1 MAQRIVAGNWKMHLQ
16 LGEAQELFASVT
28 DSANAFPEDVKVLV
42 IPPFPFIRPLFR
54 ELPRDTPI
62 ELGAQNC
69 HPENEGA
76 FTGEVSPPML
86 ASVGAKY
93 CIVGHSER
101 RRDFGEDEELVLE
114 KSSSLLRNGLSP
126 IICVGEDLEER
137 EKGQHLDKVAD
148 QVRRTV
154 LQLGSEHAER
164 CILAYEPIWAI
175 GTGHTATP
183 EQAGEMH
190 GRIRQ
195 VLEEGLGKNST
206 EQIPLLYGGSCKAS
220 NAGELFAQ
228 KEIDGGLI
236 GGASLKAEEFRS
248 IVHSASS

>member
-42 IPPFPFIRPLFR
+42 IPPFPYIRPLFR

-69 HPENEGA
+69 HPQNEGA

-114 KSSSLLRNGLSP
+114 KSSSLLQNGLSP

-137 EKGQHLDKVAD
+137 EKGHHLEKVAD
-148 QVRRTV
+148 QLRRTV
-154 LQLGSEHAER
+154 LQLAPENAER

-175 GTGHTATP
+175 GTGRTATP
-183 EQAGEMH
+183 EQASEMH
-190 GRIRQ
+190 GRIRR
-195 VLEEGLGKNST
+195 VLEEGLGNKT
-206 EQIPLLYGGSCKAS
+206 AEQIPLLYGGSCKAS

-228 KEIDGGLI
+228 KDIDGGLI